1 MKDYR
6 RLTSMLRTF
15 LLFFLIL
22 TSTLLLFR
30 ASAFADETGVKATGY
45 ARNFFI
51 LTNLGDDMAFD
62 ALSRLRLRLNVKPS
76 ESSYFEVAY
85 ELVPGFRDG
94 DISSAYVP
102 GPALFSYRAVD
113 LDENIYPPDK
123 NSGSDFV
130 LAQNLDRLLLTLS
143 TSALD
148 ISIGRQ
154 SIAFGSARVINPT
167 DIIAPFV
174 YNTIAKE
181 ELVGADALRVKT
193 PLSEMGELDMGIV
206 FGDDFEPD
214 KSAGFI
220 RLKTY
225 QVQTDIAFMVMVFRK
240 NILVGIDLARSIGG
254 AGAWFEAAQVFAQGA
269 SGENYLRLSVG
280 ADYSF
285 TDGLYTYIEY
295 HYSGAGTGSPENY
308 FNAIAETAFTDGSVY
323 LLGRHYIAPGLTYE
337 ITPLLVFSAQA
348 LVNVEDWSALGSTG
362 FEYNAAEDVYVNLG
376 AYVGLGQESDDPT
389 RPENEFGL
397 YPDVYYTAL
406 NFYF

>member
-214 KSAGFI
+214 K
-220 RLKTY
+220 
-225 QVQTDIAFMVMVFRK
+225 
-240 NILVGIDLARSIGG
+240 
-254 AGAWFEAAQVFAQGA
+254 
-269 SGENYLRLSVG
+269 
-280 ADYSF
+280 
-285 TDGLYTYIEY
+285 
-295 HYSGAGTGSPENY
+295 
-308 FNAIAETAFTDGSVY
+308 
-323 LLGRHYIAPGLTYE
+323 
-337 ITPLLVFSAQA
+337 
-348 LVNVEDWSALGSTG
+348 
-362 FEYNAAEDVYVNLG
+362 
-376 AYVGLGQESDDPT
+376 
-389 RPENEFGL
+389 
-397 YPDVYYTAL
+397 
-406 NFYF
+406 